1 MKTKKFTT
9 IRHQLVKLLTAA
21 MLPMF
26 IFAACVVGY
35 VAFQRQEALETSL
48 KGTTRALSDA
58 LRSEIHS
65 IQSNLA
71 LLVAVEDFDQK
82 GMPDLHR
89 RLKRF
94 VDRQK
99 YWSSIGVSGV
109 DGQQIF
115 STIKP
120 YGHKLPS
127 WADQK
132 FFQEIVE
139 TGKPVSSGFRIGRVT
154 GLKNFSIAYPLK
166 KDGKIEYVI
175 VATVNLTYIE
185 ELLKRQE
192 LPEGWTATILDQ
204 NGVIIGRNLHHDK
217 FAGQPAASFLLEKLK
232 QEEHFFE
239 TINKDGI
246 QQYGTFS
253 NLPNGWRIYLGMP
266 TVQHQLPMTNIMLIL
281 IAGGVALSILG
292 LVYSLKLSRRIAQPI
307 AQLADSAKM
316 IGKGERPQA
325 IETDIFEVNEVNDAL
340 ATASDE
346 RDQSDEKAQKAIELR
361 DNFLSVASHELKTP
375 LTSMN
380 LQSQLLLKMINDPER
395 MEMDRLNRSVSTIN
409 SQMKRL
415 TRLIDD
421 LLDISRI
428 TAGKLEVN
436 KELLDL
442 GELTKEIVTQFEGVS
457 KKSQIHFED
466 NSVKGNFDRN
476 RMEQVITNLISNAIK
491 YGDDKPIHVSV
502 KEDKGRAS
510 LIVKDQGIGIEKQ
523 DHGRIFERF
532 ERLVDNNDVSGL
544 GLGLW
549 IVHRIVTQLEGDISV
564 ASEGAGKGSQFTVSI
579 PLN

>member
-1 MKTKKFTT
+1 MT
-9 IRHQLVKLLTAA
+9 
-21 MLPMF
+21 
-26 IFAACVVGY
+26 
-35 VAFQRQEALETSL
+35 LEFL
-48 KGTTRALSDA
+48 
-58 LRSEIHS
+58 
-65 IQSNLA
+65 
-71 LLVAVEDFDQK
+71 ED
-82 GMPDLHR
+82 
-89 RLKRF
+89 
-94 VDRQK
+94 
-99 YWSSIGVSGV
+99 
-109 DGQQIF
+109 
-115 STIKP
+115 
-120 YGHKLPS
+120 
-127 WADQK
+127 
-132 FFQEIVE
+132 
-139 TGKPVSSGFRIGRVT
+139 
-154 GLKNFSIAYPLK
+154 
-166 KDGKIEYVI
+166 
-175 VATVNLTYIE
+175 
-185 ELLKRQE
+185 LLKRQG
-192 LPEGWTATILDQ
+192 LPENWTATILDKD
-204 NGVIIGRNLHHDK
+204 GIIIGRNSFHDK
-217 FAGQPAASFLLEKLK
+217 FAGEPAAPFLLDYMKK
-232 QEEHFFE
+232 NEHFFN

-246 QQYGTFS
+246 KQFGTFN
-253 NLPNGWRIYLGMP
+253 NLPSGWRVYLGMP
-266 TVQHQLPMTNIMLIL
+266 ASHHQIPMTDIMLIL
-281 IAGGVALSILG
+281 ISGGIALSILG

-316 IGKGERPQA
+316 IGKGERPNA

-340 ATASDE
+340 ATASEE

-436 KELLDL
+436 KEPLDL

-457 KKSQIHFED
+457 KKSQIYFED
-466 NSVKGNFDRN
+466 NTVKGNFDRN
-476 RMEQVITNLISNAIK
+476 RMEQIITNLISNAIK
-491 YGDDKPIHVSV
+491 YGDDKPIHVTVS
-502 KEDKGRAS
+502 EDNGRAS
-510 LIVKDQGIGIEKQ
+510 LKVKDQGIGIEKKDQ
-523 DHGRIFERF
+523 GRIFERF

>member
-1 MKTKKFTT
+1 
-9 IRHQLVKLLTAA
+9 VKLLTAA

-35 VAFQRQEALETSL
+35 VAYQRQEALETSL
-48 KGTTRALSDA
+48 KGTTSALSDA
-58 LRSEIHS
+58 INSELHS

-71 LLVAVEDFDQK
+71 LLIAVEDFNHSN
-82 GMPDLHR
+82 MRDLHR

-94 VDRQK
+94 VDRQRN
-99 YWSSIGVSGV
+99 WSSISISGT

-115 STIKP
+115 STLRP
-120 YGHKLPS
+120 FGAELPS
-127 WADQK
+127 WSDQK
-132 FFQEIVE
+132 FFTEILQ
-139 TGKPVSSGFRIGRVT
+139 TQKPVTSGYRLGRMT
-154 GLKNFSIAYPLK
+154 GLKNFSIAYPVK
-166 KDGKIEYVI
+166 DDGKLQYIL
-175 VATVNLTYIE
+175 VATVTLSFLE
-185 ELLKRQE
+185 DLLKRQG
-192 LPEGWTATILDQ
+192 LPENWTATILDRD
-204 NGVIIGRNLHHDK
+204 GIIIGRNSFHDK
-217 FAGQPAASFLLEKLK
+217 FAGEPAAPFLIDYMKK
-232 QEEHFFE
+232 NEHFFN

-246 QQYGTFS
+246 KQFGTFN
-253 NLPNGWRIYLGMP
+253 NLPSGWRVYLGMP
-266 TVQHQLPMTNIMLIL
+266 ANHHQMPMTDIMLIL
-281 IAGGVALSILG
+281 ISGGIALSILG
-292 LVYSLKLSRRIAQPI
+292 LVYSLRLSRRIAQPI

-316 IGKGERPQA
+316 IGKGERPHS

-346 RDQSDEKAQKAIELR
+346 RDESDEKAQKAIELR

-436 KELLDL
+436 KEPLDL

-466 NSVKGNFDRN
+466 NTVKGNFDRN

-491 YGDDKPIHVSV
+491 YGDDKPIHVTVS
-502 KEDKGRAS
+502 EDNGRAS
-510 LIVKDQGIGIEKQ
+510 LKVKDQGIGIEKKDQ
-523 DHGRIFERF
+523 GRIFERF